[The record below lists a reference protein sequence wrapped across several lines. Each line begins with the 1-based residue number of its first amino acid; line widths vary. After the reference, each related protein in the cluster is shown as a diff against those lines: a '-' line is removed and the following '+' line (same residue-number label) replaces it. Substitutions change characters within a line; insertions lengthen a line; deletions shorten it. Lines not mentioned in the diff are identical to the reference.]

1 MLFRESEAHV
11 AHANSF
17 FYLNKLLRSTKRSVK
32 VLTTSL
38 LFLLCVS
45 IAQLAQA
52 QTFSISGDISLPDG
66 TVAPAGGTVFTISTD
81 PLESFAVGGGFLES
95 AITVTI
101 AGSQQITSYS
111 LTMRDDD
118 PQGGMLKKLRF
129 NCDSG
134 CDDLGAL
141 TQGYWSEINGVV
153 GEANATQYAA
163 TQNHVANIELLNA
176 DVFSGSVQLPD
187 DFVANGNEGII
198 VVARASSF
206 SNPVTF
212 SQTITTTAD
221 ETSWPFFIAVPQ
233 LTGVG
238 GWSIEVT
245 CGSCDED
252 ISSATHYPTTATGD
266 PMTIEP
272 TEDFFFIAF
281 KSFTDMQ
288 MTLISI
294 AEPEEPTVNVMGA
307 IQVLLLDD

>member
-1 MLFRESEAHV
+1 M
-11 AHANSF
+11 
-17 FYLNKLLRSTKRSVK
+17 
-32 VLTTSL
+32 
-38 LFLLCVS
+38 
-45 IAQLAQA
+45 AQVVQA
-52 QTFSISGDISLPDG
+52 QTFSISGSISLPDG

-81 PLESFAVGGGFLES
+81 PLESFEVGGGFLES
-95 AITVTI
+95 SITVSI
-101 AGSQQITSYS
+101 VEGQQGTSYS
-111 LTMRDDD
+111 LTMRDDG
-118 PQGGMLKKLRF
+118 PQGGTLKKLRF

-176 DVFSGSVQLPD
+176 DVFSGTVEFPD
-187 DFVANGNEGII
+187 GFSADGNEGII

-212 SQTITTTAD
+212 SQTVTTNPG
-221 ETSWPFFIAVPQ
+221 ESSWPFFIAVPQ

-252 ISSATHYPTTATGD
+252 ISSATHFPTTATGD
-266 PMTIEP
+266 PMTLAAN
-272 TEDFFFIAF
+272 EDFFFIAF
-281 KSFTDMQ
+281 TSFTDMR

-294 AEPEEPTVNVMGA
+294 AEPDEPTVNVMGA
-307 IQVLLLDD
+307 IQLLLLED